1 MLRGLGGERYMQR
14 GEIDMMVVERQI
26 GGKAKV
32 IAREEIKTRGAEKTR
47 ISGYSYGLTARS

>member
-1 MLRGLGGERYMQR
+1 MQR